1 MKQFHRDKLNKI
13 FSPSVIRGL
22 AIALIRQ
29 VGPSLKQSS
38 QFLKKRSQS
47 RPKKPTRPELTG
59 DGMYVEAFVSDTLP
73 ALIGK
78 IRKVESL
85 EIVLKIPENVPIFH
99 ELTTWLKLSSYT
111 HQSGQIIAI
120 ASTDQLVQQLAK
132 LVGIPIASSEWY
144 FGPSIRIRR
153 ISRIY
158 SRNLLKIG
166 SFLLILVGVWVGATT
181 VFDQISHVEIQLSPA
196 GHERSVDVIFSVSD
210 LIQDS
215 DLLKRVIK
223 GRSVRQETEATVI
236 VATTGIDSLGSE
248 KAIVNLEFTNSS
260 SKNYSVASGFL
271 VGTKEGINFR
281 TTVSITLEPDEVK
294 QVAAICDL
302 PGTLGNVQAGTITE
316 STLPIEIT
324 AINPNPASG
333 GADTIWAIVDAA
345 DILTAHKYSRDVLA
359 TRGVKALRSVE
370 TGGELV
376 TATVSTPILSQE
388 ARQGIGDKSE
398 VFVIDYII
406 VASGLVVD
414 LSEAERLMGMILSST
429 LESHEE
435 LIGLTKLDIVDAPE
449 LGNDKVR
456 IRGTGRVINVEG
468 WARDLSDSLKSA
480 SLEDADIILK
490 QYLSLDESPIIIF
503 RPSFFPA
510 RSLPRLARNIQIH
523 LLIPEQ
529 KNARYA
535 RDGKNN
541 E

>member
-1 MKQFHRDKLNKI
+1 MKPFRHDKLNKI
-13 FSPSVIRGL
+13 FSPSIIKGLVINL
-22 AIALIRQ
+22 ARQ
-29 VGPSLKQSS
+29 MTPLLKQFSDL
-38 QFLKKRSQS
+38 LKKKS
-47 RPKKPTRPELTG
+47 RPKPNKSVQARLTG
-59 DGMYVEAFVSDTLP
+59 DGMYVEASLSDTLP
-73 ALIGK
+73 TLIGR

-85 EIVLKIPENVPIFH
+85 EIILKIPEDTPVFH
-99 ELTTWLKLSSYT
+99 ELRTWLKLSSYT

-132 LVGIPIASSEWY
+132 TVGIPIASSEWY

-153 ISRIY
+153 ISRTY
-158 SRNLLKIG
+158 SKNFLKIG
-166 SFLLILVGVWVGATT
+166 SFLLILVGMWVGITS
-181 VFDQISHVEIQLSPA
+181 FIDQIARAEIQLNPA
-196 GHERSVDVIFSVSD
+196 GQERSVDVIFSVSD

-223 GRSVRQETEATVI
+223 ARSVRQETEATVI
-236 VATTGIDSLGSE
+236 VTTSGIDKLGSE
-248 KAIVNLEFTNSS
+248 NAIANLEFVNSS
-260 SKNYSVASGFL
+260 SKKYSVASGFL

-281 TTVSITLEPDEVK
+281 TTVSITLEPNEAKRVP
-294 QVAAICDL
+294 AICDL

-324 AINPNPASG
+324 AINPNSASG
-333 GADTIWAIVDAA
+333 GVDMIWAVVDAA

-359 TRGVKALRSVE
+359 TRGVKALQSVA

-376 TATVSTPILSQE
+376 TATVSTPILSQK
-388 ARQGIGDKSE
+388 ARQNIGDRSE

-406 VASGLVVD
+406 VASGLMVD
-414 LSEAERLMGMILSST
+414 LSEAERLMKMILSST

-435 LIGLTKLDIVDAPE
+435 LIDLSKLDIVDSPE
-449 LGNDKVR
+449 LGNDKIR

-480 SLEDADIILK
+480 SSEEANIILK
-490 QYLSLDESPIIIF
+490 EYLSLDESPDIIF
-503 RPSFFPA
+503 RPSFLPT

-523 LLIPEQ
+523 LMAPEQ
-529 KNARYA
+529 EITRDA